1 MGREH
6 IECLKVIP
14 SAEVVALADPNAE
27 SLQRASE
34 LLSEPVKTYSRYQDL
49 LAAGGFDVLV
59 IASPNHTHREVL
71 EDALKT
77 DAHILVEK
85 PLCISDEEALDIK
98 RWAAGRKGM
107 VWVGQEYRYMP
118 PLAELIRLVKAGEV
132 GTVQQVSIREH
143 REPFYSKVDD
153 WNRFSQN
160 TGGTLV
166 EKCCHYFDLMNLI
179 VGERPVS
186 IFASGGQRVNHLD
199 ESYQGKPADIL
210 DSAYVIVDYP
220 GGVKAM
226 LDLCM
231 FAEASL
237 DREVV
242 TVVGNE
248 GKVESVLPAMELRL
262 GKRSDWGKRT
272 NWGETEP
279 TNRGVGVR
287 HVHDPAVRYVGHHHG
302 ATYLEHLRLIDAIEN
317 STDPEV
323 SIEDGAWA
331 VAMGRAA
338 HKSIDIGQ
346 PVRITVD
353 V

>member
-1 MGREH
+1 
-6 IECLKVIP
+6 
-14 SAEVVALADPNAE
+14 
-27 SLQRASE
+27 
-34 LLSEPVKTYSRYQDL
+34 
-49 LAAGGFDVLV
+49 
-59 IASPNHTHREVL
+59 
-71 EDALKT
+71 
-77 DAHILVEK
+77 
-85 PLCISDEEALDIK
+85 
-98 RWAAGRKGM
+98 
-107 VWVGQEYRYMP
+107 MP
-118 PLAELIRLVKAGEV
+118 PLAELIRLVKAGEI

-262 GKRSDWGKRT
+262 GKRSDWGKR
-272 NWGETEP
+272 
-279 TNRGVGVR
+279 
-287 HVHDPAVRYVGHHHG
+287 YS
-302 ATYLEHLRLIDAIEN
+302 LRISLN
-317 STDPEV
+317 
-323 SIEDGAWA
+323 
-331 VAMGRAA
+331 
-338 HKSIDIGQ
+338 
-346 PVRITVD
+346 
-353 V
+353 